1 MTGKQIHLFILGATG
16 FVGSELVSRALAQH
30 MRVTALARSAEKATA
45 LASMGARIVIG
56 DAQSPADWVHETAG
70 CDVIIDLLQPELPTR
85 VGLRTIQRV
94 GAMRA
99 SMTSGLLDAL
109 KTIPAEQRPLLLSV
123 SGLDDLTPDDKGRV
137 DESSAVSTQLS
148 GFAHIG
154 VPVRRLIEKSS
165 IAAVYAYLGTV
176 YGPGKSFAKKLFPQ
190 LAEGRFRL
198 PGKGA
203 NRMALVHVQDAARAL
218 LYIAGMERTRA
229 SGRSFVIAD
238 GHPATMADFMGFAAE
253 CLGGPRLKSAP
264 LLLARLIAGDA
275 VFETLTRDIAAYPV
289 ALKQAGF
296 KFTYPTYR
304 DGLPPSIAQLRYP
317 RAKSSTSVLDRS
329 AVFVAL
335 CFLAIAAFIGENW
348 LRFPLS
354 VPYMKSLAGG
364 AAILDMRPGYT
375 SGAAY
380 QLFDALG
387 QTGRSAY
394 LMLLWT
400 IDLLLPA
407 LFGAFLSSVI
417 RRGRFRAAHSLP
429 FLAIA
434 CDYGENIAITV
445 LLLSYPVHHPIA
457 VLIAASLTVV
467 KLVLYAGSALI
478 AVAGLLTRFLRN
490 VVAGISPRRRHCD
503 IVETRAKARDHISKQ
518 EVRINNASFPW
529 ACSRYR

>member
-1 MTGKQIHLFILGATG
+1 MTEKQIHLFVLGATG
-16 FVGSELVSRALAQH
+16 FVGSEMVSQALAQH
-30 MRVTALARSAEKATA
+30 MRVTALARSAEKAA
-45 LASMGARIVIG
+45 GLASMGARIVIG
-56 DAQSPADWVHETAG
+56 DAQSPADWVQETAG
-70 CDVIIDLLQPELPTR
+70 CDVIVDLLQPELPTR

-94 GAMRA
+94 GAMR
-99 SMTSGLLDAL
+99 SSITSGLLDAL
-109 KTIPAEQRPLLLSV
+109 QTIPPEHRPLLLSV
-123 SGLDDLTPDDKGRV
+123 SGLDDLTPDGQGRV
-137 DESSAVSTQLS
+137 DDASSVNTQLS

-154 VPVRRLIEKSS
+154 VPVRQIIEKSG

-218 LYIAGMERTRA
+218 LYIAGLERTRV

-253 CLGGPRLKSAP
+253 CLGGPRPKSAP
-264 LLLARLIAGDA
+264 LLLARLVAGDA
-275 VFETLTRDIAAYPV
+275 VFQTATRDIAAYPV
-289 ALKQAGF
+289 ALEQCGF

-304 DGLPPSIAQLRYP
+304 DGLPPSIAQLGYP
-317 RAKSSTSVLDRS
+317 RAKTSRSVLDRS
-329 AVFVAL
+329 AVFVTL

-354 VPYMKSLAGG
+354 VPYMKNLADG

-400 IDLLLPA
+400 IDLLMPA

-429 FLAIA
+429 FLAVA

-445 LLLSYPVHHPIA
+445 LLLSYPVQHPTA
-457 VLIAASLTVV
+457 VLIAASLTVL
-467 KLVLYAGSALI
+467 KLALYAGSALI
-478 AVAGLLTRFLRN
+478 AVAGLLVLFFKFEFHKL
-490 VVAGISPRRRHCD
+490 GSCLSGKEYRRR
-503 IVETRAKARDHISKQ
+503 AA
-518 EVRINNASFPW
+518 
-529 ACSRYR
+529 